1 MTESARYGKW
11 EVVKSIGRGG
21 QGKVYLVRDAS
32 GTPNTK
38 DRLKTLRHA
47 MAALVGVQEESQREF
62 GLKFTDEIR
71 RIAGESQRSDTV
83 PSKQLLRAS
92 KRVPPKMKQPLS
104 SGS

>member
-11 EVVKSIGRGG
+11 EMVKSIGRGG

-47 MAALVGVQEESQREF
+47 MAALVGVQEESQYEKF
-62 GLKFTDEIR
+62 GLQFADEICPGVTTD
-71 RIAGESQRSDTV
+71 AG
-83 PSKQLLRAS
+83 
-92 KRVPPKMKQPLS
+92 
-104 SGS
+104 